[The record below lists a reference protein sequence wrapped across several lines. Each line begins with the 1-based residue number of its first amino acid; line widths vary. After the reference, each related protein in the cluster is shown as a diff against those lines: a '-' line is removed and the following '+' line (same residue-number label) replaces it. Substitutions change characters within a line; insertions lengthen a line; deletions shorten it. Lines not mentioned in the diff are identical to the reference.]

1 MYLLGDQT
9 MVGSP
14 GSCAN
19 QMLSKNWS
27 VGLNRV
33 NPIAKVPFAET
44 HTRFGSL
51 ANNFEPKLMF
61 GSEAKPTWTE
71 LTKNKQKNENE
82 RQK

>member
-1 MYLLGDQT
+1 

-19 QMLSKNWS
+19 QMLSKNRS

-44 HTRFGSL
+44 HTLFDSL
-51 ANNFEPKLMF
+51 ADNFEPKLML
-61 GSEAKPTWTE
+61 GSVAKPT
-71 LTKNKQKNENE
+71 
-82 RQK
+82 